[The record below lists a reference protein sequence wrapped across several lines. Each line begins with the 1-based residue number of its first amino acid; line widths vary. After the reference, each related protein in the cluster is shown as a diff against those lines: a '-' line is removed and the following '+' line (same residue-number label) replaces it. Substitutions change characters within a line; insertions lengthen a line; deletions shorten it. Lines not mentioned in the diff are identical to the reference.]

1 MPTAATTDEPDNYLR
16 SVSLALSYIS
26 TIFSPIVN
34 HHFIHILN
42 PVIMSKDGDI
52 IDFLFSSIVSLVGW
66 ILGGIVKLAM
76 ALIGGLFSVIF
87 GLFKKDNPTVE

>member
-1 MPTAATTDEPDNYLR
+1 
-16 SVSLALSYIS
+16 
-26 TIFSPIVN
+26 
-34 HHFIHILN
+34 
-42 PVIMSKDGDI
+42 MSKDGDI

-76 ALIGGLFSVIF
+76 ALISGLFSVIF